1 MLPAGDQTL
10 PAARRIR
17 KSIGSLVR
25 RSDEKEN
32 ATIDIV
38 ENLGVNRKKSRSK
51 SIGPGGLDALKQGT
65 SKRRAS
71 LAVPAR
77 LPPRSILK
85 PASSLIPEIPPSIKQ
100 NKKNTATTSSGS
112 IGSSNNV
119 FSIGADPLSNVPEVP
134 QGSKV
139 ALRTEEQQQKAA
151 RDREERERRAA
162 RRKSLANRRVSFAAE
177 ATLHTFHEIEYM
189 QDSTASTD
197 HTHQKSS
204 AAASAK
210 NTGRLAEEATDK
222 AQSRTRRSSTGLQP
236 MSSRNNND
244 DDTMAST
251 VYGSSDSELVE
262 DVEEESSNSDSDADD
277 GTMMSVEVEEM
288 TSASVGSIMESPGLD
303 PDQQDKSD
311 TLENVLRLAAR
322 QAGTQRLGDDEEEE
336 EEIIPSFGWAKKP
349 APKAKPAVSTSTP
362 ALDTPT
368 PGDGTQTMDVDMDMD
383 MTTAMGGILRPGQS
397 AAARQ
402 NNPQPTEMMDMTMD
416 VTKAVGGILSR
427 QMNEPLVAITH
438 DYSQDEATMEFTTAL
453 GAIKSR
459 ASSAPGEVDEN
470 EDMSMELTTVMG
482 SVLPSALSAA
492 ASQRQQTLA
501 RVQNEDNT
509 TSAMSMDLDMDMEM
523 TTAMGG
529 ILNRRI
535 SLPDDDED
543 AQHDGQTMTMGMDIT
558 AAVGRI
564 LGTGVSTSLE
574 PEEDETFG
582 MEMTTVLGGI
592 LAKSQTAVAPVQDV
606 TDQPLIDLSIAAEAP
621 SELPEIS
628 SPFRDPQSPA
638 RSYSSSPFKSPERS
652 PPSLLSNTVAM
663 PPSKLAPAT
672 APELSAPDVR
682 VTRSRSRSKS
692 PEKSPPKPVSLRRST
707 RSRSRS
713 QSPSK
718 PMQQSI
724 LPSTTPTAPPPPIPN
739 VLDPSPRLVDLGQSA
754 VVAAAPEMPATP
766 MDIET
771 PLKPFNSNALSSP
784 SGSPSLARA
793 NRQAAPRV
801 SQNHQDK
808 LTNRPVTSLF
818 QRDPE
823 TGNMGPSVVLTP
835 QTRRLSGIG
844 ADKSGLGSPRVT
856 AILDMRASLGESGG
870 FVPALGRGACSVA
883 FESPKAIEREVIEEE
898 VRENAWRMAQKEAE
912 GGEATLNLR
921 EMIQSLS
928 PKKRPFSNRKSLH
941 VGSARGLLGKRPA
954 ELDSEEED
962 NEARD
967 GVKRLRG
974 LPASPV
980 KNVRLQQPPSKQ
992 ETAAGRVSKT
1002 TATSGLESPDKQST
1016 AATAITPKRDIAKF
1030 SNFLPTSDVTR
1041 TGQFDFE
1048 ELPQLPPKDE
1058 GGDRIHLH
1066 DFLNM
1071 TSIRFMELN
1080 TTKRRH
1086 TIAPTK
1092 MDGSV
1097 MDFKADMSL
1106 ERCVVAGACTVPML
1120 ELYQHSCRELKKYI
1134 SEGRRIVREIETE
1147 TFEENPP
1154 LFREYMSATPEFK
1167 ALMDN
1172 QFKNVKTHARLLS
1185 KAMWYEWRMKL
1196 QDGIKEGLLRIREGM
1211 DDDQALVEKQEGLVA
1226 SVLPAAVEK
1235 QETLTKEKDNIEA
1248 FVKEISACDPQ
1259 ELQTARDDLANTTD
1273 RIAAKRKEIENLKHE
1288 LEETEADIA
1297 SSIEYKKECQEAIV
1311 EAERIREE
1319 CRGWSSVEINA
1330 LKARVE
1336 RLEKKHG
1343 WAVCAIT
1350 GTQITMTY
1358 LGDIELV
1365 FDAAAFQRGQR
1376 NRPIDVSYIGST
1388 HASSPQP
1395 STPERSFFVSCIR
1408 DHLRCIPQSRTSI
1421 GDMLCRAAAAWDKCR
1436 AVCDDLRIANT
1447 MFPTRVV
1454 APASGTTG
1462 IGPADPAPSISVHW
1476 SLLISQ
1482 LETRVEIAIRLE
1494 ARLSPDGVDVAVVPD
1509 AHIIYG
1515 EAFNT
1520 AKMLEFWRA
1529 KAGDKVCVRAERDK
1543 TDKTGWCD
1551 VLVDLQARLLARGR
1565 KERSA

>member
-100 NKKNTATTSSGS
+100 NKKNTAITSSGS
-112 IGSSNNV
+112 ISSSNNV

-204 AAASAK
+204 AAASSK

-303 PDQQDKSD
+303 PDQQDESD
-311 TLENVLRLAAR
+311 TLEKVLRLAAR

-453 GAIKSR
+453 GAIQSR

-543 AQHDGQTMTMGMDIT
+543 AQNDGQTMTMGMDIT

-592 LAKSQTAVAPVQDV
+592 LAKSQPAVAPVQDV

-628 SPFRDPQSPA
+628 SP
-638 RSYSSSPFKSPERS
+638 
-652 PPSLLSNTVAM
+652 
-663 PPSKLAPAT
+663 
-672 APELSAPDVR
+672 
-682 VTRSRSRSKS
+682 
-692 PEKSPPKPVSLRRST
+692 
-707 RSRSRS
+707 
-713 QSPSK
+713 
-718 PMQQSI
+718 
-724 LPSTTPTAPPPPIPN
+724 
-739 VLDPSPRLVDLGQSA
+739 
-754 VVAAAPEMPATP
+754 
-766 MDIET
+766 
-771 PLKPFNSNALSSP
+771 
-784 SGSPSLARA
+784 
-793 NRQAAPRV
+793 
-801 SQNHQDK
+801 
-808 LTNRPVTSLF
+808 
-818 QRDPE
+818 
-823 TGNMGPSVVLTP
+823 
-835 QTRRLSGIG
+835 
-844 ADKSGLGSPRVT
+844 
-856 AILDMRASLGESGG
+856 
-870 FVPALGRGACSVA
+870 
-883 FESPKAIEREVIEEE
+883 PKAIEREVIEEE

-1016 AATAITPKRDIAKF
+1016 ATTATTPKRDIAKF
-1030 SNFLPTSDVTR
+1030 SNFLSTSDVTR

-1196 QDGIKEGLLRIREGM
+1196 QYGIKEGLLRIREGM

-1273 RIAAKRKEIENLKHE
+1273 RIAAKRKEIENLKRE

-1319 CRGWSSVEINA
+1319 CRGWSTVEINA

-1343 WAVCAIT
+1343 WAVSAIT
-1350 GTQITMTY
+1350 
-1358 LGDIELV
+1358 
-1365 FDAAAFQRGQR
+1365 
-1376 NRPIDVSYIGST
+1376 
-1388 HASSPQP
+1388 
-1395 STPERSFFVSCIR
+1395 
-1408 DHLRCIPQSRTSI
+1408 
-1421 GDMLCRAAAAWDKCR
+1421 AAWDKCR

-1482 LETRVEIAIRLE
+1482 LDTRVEIAIRLE

-1565 KERSA
+1565 KARSA